1 MGFTGVIG
9 ARNKWSYGTHTSNW
23 CLGPPCINELPSQ
36 RQKMVPQEA
45 KNPGERD
52 IQTSSRDQPRYV
64 SDLEEL
70 QDPVDKCMKM
80 YSQAFQAKRAPL
92 TEP

>member
-9 ARNKWSYGTHTSNW
+9 ARIKWSYGTRTYNL

-36 RQKMVPQEA
+36 RQEMVPQEA
-45 KNPGERD
+45 KKPERD

-70 QDPVDKCMKM
+70 QDPVEKCMKM
-80 YSQAFQAKRAPL
+80 YSQAFQAKRVPL
-92 TEP
+92 TDH